1 MDRYYISTGLHET
14 DTQYFESDAEAW
26 NSLRLLL
33 PGKFATLMK
42 RVEFK
47 CRIVNPKNYI
57 NSFNCKYAK
66 RPYGFGPDCV
76 EPMDIN
82 TTEKNI
88 VAYIPVLT
96 GLTDDEY
103 GKEGNGDEQ
112 D

>member
-1 MDRYYISTGLHET
+1 MDRYYITTGLRDT
-14 DTQYFESDAEAW
+14 DRQCFESDAEAW

-33 PGKFATLMK
+33 PGRFATLMK

-47 CRIVNPKNYI
+47 CKIVNHKNYI
-57 NSFNCKYAK
+57 NHFNRKYAK
-66 RPYGFGPDCV
+66 RPYGYGSDDV

-103 GKEGNGDEQ
+103 GKEGNGDE
-112 D
+112 